1 MVAKPDSVSSD
12 AFKSAKWDELT
23 AGRDF
28 AASDV
33 PALTLLCQWYAV
45 VERCMEDMDMGGELP
60 QVAYSNDMGDVR
72 ALPQLSTMKQASA
85 EIRQLNRQL
94 GICDEARPAQAG
106 KRETRLNIVQFNRIR
121 KARAAGA

>member
-1 MVAKPDSVSSD
+1 MVAKPESVSSD

-45 VERCMEDMDMGGELP
+45 VERCM
-60 QVAYSNDMGDVR
+60 
-72 ALPQLSTMKQASA
+72 K
-85 EIRQLNRQL
+85 
-94 GICDEARPAQAG
+94 
-106 KRETRLNIVQFNRIR
+106 
-121 KARAAGA
+121 RAARGACACETGRPGPRRTPFGAARGEKGRAGDCRGRARKNGLF